1 MSEPIALFCPSCQ
14 RTSYR
19 PVGFVR
25 AKSHFVCNYCH
36 DIVKIDHRQ
45 ILPVLTQHRREIERD
60 GLEPLGAATDQS
72 GRLRKLP

>member
-36 DIVKIDHRQ
+36 NIVKIDHRR
-45 ILPVLTQHRREIERD
+45 ILPVLTQHRREIEPD
-60 GLEPLGAATDQS
+60 GLEPFGAGADKS
-72 GRLRKLP
+72 GRLQKLP